1 MYGEKRQD
9 LDMLL
14 LWLISL
20 GFKLPLP
27 EVQMY
32 RWSYEY
38 EYFAQ
43 HLSLWKRSPIQRSG
57 ETACGVTEAVDLGA
71 WHLLGNTWR
80 PPKECHIHPW
90 GLGGW
95 RQLIATVDLCW
106 IWIGDPQMKGFL
118 SYCRSFDLLCCN
130 NKYPP
135 NLLELPAIL
144 ALK

>member
-71 WHLLGNTWR
+71 WHLLGNT
-80 PPKECHIHPW
+80 
-90 GLGGW
+90 
-95 RQLIATVDLCW
+95 
-106 IWIGDPQMKGFL
+106 
-118 SYCRSFDLLCCN
+118 
-130 NKYPP
+130 
-135 NLLELPAIL
+135 
-144 ALK
+144 